1 MKGQLLLTA
10 LPGIPM
16 IGAGDP
22 LPELILQGIDRA
34 GLELASGDV
43 IVVAQKVISKAEG
56 RLVKLENILPSPRAA
71 KLAREVKKDPRV
83 VELIFRESRQILRT
97 RPGLIVVEHRNGFV
111 CANAGI
117 DQSNIQG
124 DEDQVLL
131 LPEDPDRSAEQLRAA
146 LSEATGA
153 EIGVIIAD
161 SHGRAWRLGTV
172 GVAIGV
178 AGVPAL
184 VDLRGKPDLYQRKLQ
199 ITEVGL
205 ADELSSAAS
214 ILMGQ
219 ADEAQPV
226 VHIRGLPYPLR
237 PSRLQELIR
246 PEEEDLFR

>member
-1 MKGQLLLTA
+1 
-10 LPGIPM
+10 M